1 MKLHIPQDVERLMW
15 IVAESNDP
23 GAVTDFESRFPE
35 FVGELSKRRRMV
47 SDLKGA
53 KIHQTLETRIPAFS
67 LRGEQRSPAPKGM
80 WVVGGLAFAALVM
93 ATYSAVKMSNYQPPV
108 LPKVEPVRTEPIENP
123 PTTIYTPTPPPRSA
137 QPAPP
142 IQNPDPDPGSLSN
155 EEQVKTLKLSD
166 TSLIF
171 ALKMIGDMAGY
182 RVDIAPGFEDQ
193 QVSVDYQAT
202 TSEMLKDL
210 GMRYGFTAFDQGDGT
225 IIIVPAI
232 DGGNPI
238 SDGGGASRRIGG

>member
-1 MKLHIPQDVERLMW
+1 MKPNIPQDVERLMW

-23 GAVTDFESRFPE
+23 NAVTDFESRFPE
-35 FVGELSKRRRMV
+35 FAAELAKRRRMV

-53 KIHQTLETRIPAFS
+53 KIPHTMETRIPAFS
-67 LRGEQRSPAPKGM
+67 LRGEKRAPTPKGM
-80 WVVGGLAFAALVM
+80 WMVGGLAFAALVM

-108 LPKVEPVRTEPIENP
+108 LPKVEPVNTQPIENP
-123 PTTIYTPTPPPRSA
+123 PTTVYTPTPPPRTT
-137 QPAPP
+137 QPTPP
-142 IQNPDPDPGSLSN
+142 IQTPDPNPTQHSI
-155 EEQVKTLKLSD
+155 EEQVKTLKLND
-166 TSLIF
+166 TSLIL

-225 IIIVPAI
+225 IIIVPAV
-232 DGGNPI
+232 DNGNPI
-238 SDGGGASRRIGG
+238 SDGGGSPRRIGG